1 MFIDQ
6 ITNSGAIGT
15 LEVMVQFAAQR
26 HEVLAHNIANIS
38 TPGFRNRD
46 VSVRDFQEALSKAMD
61 QRGEGGKGPLSLEST
76 EEIEFGPSG
85 RVTLHPRT
93 PSGGILFHDRNDRD
107 LERMMQGLAE
117 NTAMHRVAS
126 DLLRSRYDI
135 IRAATREV
143 A

>member
-15 LEVMVQFAAQR
+15 LELMVQFAASRQ
-26 HEVLAHNIANIS
+26 EVLAHNIANIS

-46 VSVRDFQEALSKAMD
+46 VSVAGFQAALGEALERRGGA
-61 QRGEGGKGPLSLEST
+61 GEGALNPKST
-76 EEIEFGPSG
+76 EEVEFGPGG
-85 RVTLHPRT
+85 RLTLHPRT
-93 PSGGILFHDRNDRD
+93 SSGGILFHDHNDRD